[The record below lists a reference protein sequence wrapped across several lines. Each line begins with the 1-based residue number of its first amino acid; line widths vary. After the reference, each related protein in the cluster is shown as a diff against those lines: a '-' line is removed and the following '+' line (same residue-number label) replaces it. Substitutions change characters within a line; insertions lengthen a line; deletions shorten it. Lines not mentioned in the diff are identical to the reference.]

1 MSFFTTNDLVNIN
14 FHDYGSSMNPPI
26 ILIGGYSSSEVTWF
40 AQIEAFVNAG
50 YRVITYDHRSHGDSQ
65 KVDYGLTLHR
75 LAMDLK
81 ELIDHLQLK
90 NVILIGHSM
99 GTATIM
105 AYEELFTDENVRAV
119 ITEDQAPTFF
129 KSADWLNGQY
139 GKTLTEL
146 SSFIDDFPK
155 TRLTQK
161 KLSDTVK
168 RTLGHGMTPFDFKR
182 FRPLLQNVILQ
193 DWRAQLTQ
201 EQKPHLFFSGG
212 QSPIFPAIH
221 AQAARELQKNPDS
234 EFQIFEGCGHILHL
248 EEIEKF
254 NQAVIDFL
262 YKIQKD

>member
-1 MSFFTTNDLVNIN
+1 MSFFTTNDLVEIN
-14 FHDYGSSMNPPI
+14 FHDYGSKENQAM

-40 AQIEAFVNAG
+40 AQIESFVNAG

-75 LAMDLK
+75 LAMDLN
-81 ELIDHLQLK
+81 ELIEHLKLE

-99 GTATIM
+99 GAATIM
-105 AYEELFTDENVRAV
+105 AYEELFTDKNLKAV

-146 SSFIDDFPK
+146 TTFIDDFPK

-168 RTLGHGMTPFDFKR
+168 RTLGRGMKPFDFKR
-182 FRPLLQNVILQ
+182 YRPLLQNVILQ
-193 DWRAQLTQ
+193 DWRKELGQ
-201 EQKPHLFFSGG
+201 EEKPHLFFAGEL
-212 QSPIFPAIH
+212 SPIFPAVH
-221 AQAARELQKNPDS
+221 AKAARELQKNTES
-234 EFQIFEGCGHILHL
+234 EVQIFEACGHILHL

-254 NQAVIDFL
+254 NQTVINFL
-262 YKIQKD
+262 NKIKKD